1 MRGFWCGLLLL
12 IAGLTPAHAEAI
24 KIGIV
29 RTLAVG
35 PVFIAQEKGY
45 FAAEG
50 LQSELV
56 IFEAAQP
63 IAVAAA
69 SGGIDFGVTGISVG
83 LYNLASQGTLRIIS
97 GGSAEAPGFKNGGF
111 PASNRAYAAG
121 LHSVKDLAGHSV
133 AVTQIGSMLH
143 YLTGR
148 IAEKYG
154 FDIKTVRILA
164 MQSNSNVSSALTGGQ
179 VDAAC
184 FPVTPTMVLVRKGDA
199 KVLAWSGDE
208 TPGVQTNAM
217 FTSTKTANE
226 RGGLVKRFLRAY
238 VKGARDYHDAFIGA
252 GEKRV
257 DGPTAATTL
266 ALLAKATGQPP
277 KEIAEAIPYFDGAA
291 RLDVEDIQ
299 HQIAWFSA
307 QGLLKGQVDGT
318 ELIDKRYAVA
328 LPKR

>member
-1 MRGFWCGLLLL
+1 LLLL
-12 IAGLTPAHAEAI
+12 AGFVPAHGEAI

-35 PVFIAQEKGY
+35 PIFIAQEKGY

-69 SGGIDFGVTGISVG
+69 SGDIDFGVTGISVG

-97 GGSAEAPGFKNGGF
+97 GGSSEMPGFKNGAF
-111 PASNRAYAAG
+111 PVSNQAYAAG
-121 LHSVKDLAGHSV
+121 LHSVKDLSGHSV
-133 AVTQIGSMLH
+133 AVTQVGSMLH
-143 YLTGR
+143 YLTGMV
-148 IAEKYG
+148 AEKYH

-164 MQSNSNVSSALTGGQ
+164 LQSNSNVSSALTGGQ

-208 TPGVQTNAM
+208 TPGVQTNGM
-217 FTSTKTANE
+217 FTSTKTANG
-226 RGGLVKRFLRAY
+226 RGALVQRFLRAY
-238 VKGARDYHDAFIGA
+238 VKGARDYHDAFIGP
-252 GEKRV
+252 GEKRR
-257 DGPTAATTL
+257 DGPTAPAIL

-277 KEIAEAIPYFDGAA
+277 AEIEDAIPYVDGAA
-291 RLDVEDIQ
+291 RLDVQDIQ
-299 HQIAWFSA
+299 HQIAWFKE

-318 ELIDKRYAVA
+318 ALIDKRYAVA